1 MMSNT
6 AIIVILCAV
15 VLESLIIIVGN
26 IFTIFVFWKHRN
38 KLKRTSVLLINL
50 AVADLLFGLTEAI
63 STGTDKLPR
72 EFNERTLAS
81 TANEHIYAVVFNAMF
96 SFASVLFLVLISLE
110 RAYALIWP
118 LRHRVASTKGYIYS
132 VIIVWLAVIS
142 TGVLSSLSL
151 HGVFSHVYWTVSSCI
166 VVILC
171 LIVICTSYLAIRK
184 RLNYRAPVLDAAHN
198 RQTEPEQKAKL
209 SRTLFIVIA
218 ASLVCWFPSM
228 LVYGIDILCPKC
240 ASLLV
245 VSVFNMLRL
254 ANSLINPIIYSFR
267 IPMFR
272 ETIKR
277 IKLRRPSKQY
287 TVNYRP

>member
-6 AIIVILCAV
+6 AIIVIFCAAL
-15 VLESLIIIVGN
+15 LESLIIIVGN

-38 KLKRTSVLLINL
+38 KLKRTSLLLINL
-50 AVADLLFGLTEAI
+50 AVADLLVGLTEPI
-63 STGTDKLPR
+63 SIGTFKLPR
-72 EFNERTLAS
+72 ELDERSFVNTAINEDIS
-81 TANEHIYAVVFNAMF
+81 IVFNTMF
-96 SFASVLFLVLISLE
+96 SFASVFFLVLISLE

-132 VIIVWLAVIS
+132 VIIVWLAAIS
-142 TGVLSSLSL
+142 TGVLSLLSL
-151 HGVFSHVYWTVSSCI
+151 HRVFSHVYWTVSAC
-166 VVILC
+166 VMVILC
-171 LIVICTSYLAIRK
+171 LIVICMSYLAIRT

-218 ASLVCWFPSM
+218 VSLVCWFPSM
-228 LVYGIDILCPKC
+228 LLYSIHILCPKC

-245 VSVFNMLRL
+245 VYAFNIFRL
-254 ANSLINPIIYSFR
+254 ANFIINPIIYSFR

-272 ETIKR
+272 EKIKC

-287 TVNYRP
+287 TVNYRL